1 VNGSPSFPIRSRSI
15 FIGIA
20 ATGLMVMRFADPVII
35 GRWAPFRTSCG
46 AITGLPCLFCGLTRA
61 LHLLLRGDFSGAL
74 YFNWLAF
81 PFLAVVIFIVAL
93 FAVEI
98 AIRRK
103 LLNLHAIAP
112 LTARRLTIC
121 AVVAVE
127 LWILHAYLAV
137 SQHKTELLNPHG
149 PLYHWFVRS

>member
-1 VNGSPSFPIRSRSI
+1 MNESFSIRSRAV
-15 FIGIA
+15 FIGIVA
-20 ATGLMVMRFADPVII
+20 IGLVAVRFADPVII
-35 GRWAPFRTSCG
+35 GVWAPFPTSCG

-61 LHLLLRGDFSGAL
+61 LHLLMRGDFSSAL

-93 FAVEI
+93 FSIEI
-98 AIRRK
+98 ATRRK
-103 LLNLHAIAP
+103 VLDLRAIAP

-121 AVVAVE
+121 AIVAVQ

-137 SQHKTELLNPHG
+137 SQHKTELLNPRG
-149 PLYHWFVRS
+149 PLYHWFVKD